1 MDQKKAGLFFKQ
13 LRHEKQMTQ
22 EQLAN
27 VFNVSTRT
35 ISRWENGTNLP
46 DISLLVEIAD
56 FYDVDVRELIE
67 GERKSEMMNEEVK
80 EVAEKMADYA
90 GTEKGKLFK
99 WVRAISLIG
108 TILLTIAI
116 VLQCINYEPNL
127 TRSFAI
133 ALTFLGLVALAI
145 TTLYANGIL
154 SNLVKKKGFV
164 IKVVVLVLIIISV
177 RYMIMSALIV
187 VIGIYDSSK
196 PFDKKTGIENYDKNY
211 FLETYSGDLDSG
223 LFVFPDD
230 TENALTT
237 EFESSMKTGL
247 FDTDGS
253 IFLTAI
259 YSDEDFD
266 SEVKRL
272 SEITCTVFDT
282 DFEDSD
288 YHISEVKYDAD
299 SYNFPAYVTSDGY
312 KNVYEYALIDDADNE
327 IIYVYL
333 SYPDVTNASLA
344 AHQDYLKKDK
354 ASYVIKGSTLNE
366 FSIYS
371 FHFKDDIWCEYTPGD
386 EERELLGNQ
395 R

>member
-99 WVRAISLIG
+99 WVRAIGLIG

-116 VLQCINYEPNL
+116 VLQCINYEPNIL
-127 TRSFAI
+127 RSSAI
-133 ALTFLGLVALAI
+133 ALTFLGFVALAI

-154 SNLVKKKGFV
+154 SKLVKKRGYA
-164 IKVVVLVLIIISV
+164 IKVIVIALIVIIL
-177 RYMIMSALIV
+177 RYMLMSALLV
-187 VIGIYDSSK
+187 GISFYDYAK
-196 PFDKKTGIENYDKNY
+196 PFEKKTGIENYDKNY
-211 FLETYSGDLDSG
+211 ILETYSGDLDSG
-223 LFVFPDD
+223 LFIFPDD
-230 TENALTT
+230 TGKALTT
-237 EFESSMKTGL
+237 DFESSMKTGL

-253 IFLTAI
+253 IFLTAT

-282 DFEDSD
+282 ALEDSD
-288 YHISEVKYDAD
+288 YHIGEVKYDAD
-299 SYNFPAYVTSDGY
+299 SYNYPAYVTSDGY
-312 KNVYEYALIDDADNE
+312 KNVYEYALIDDDDNE

-333 SYPDVTNASLA
+333 SYPDVTNTSLA
-344 AHQDYLKKDK
+344 TRLDYLKKDK
-354 ASYVIKGSTLNE
+354 ASYVIKGQTLNE

-371 FHFKDDIWCEYTPGD
+371 FHFKDDIWSEYSPED
-386 EERELLGNQ
+386 EGRELLGNA